1 MSTFFLSLTSGF
13 SHGTSSNDFGAAIL
27 ICDCVLSLVHDEG
40 PLWATRQ
47 KNPRRKRPLP
57 TRSAPPNSAPGC
69 MKREAALHTAVNA
82 ILKKMVRLGEKIATL
97 VFNLTIFYMGWVLAV
112 FISY

>member
-1 MSTFFLSLTSGF
+1 
-13 SHGTSSNDFGAAIL
+13 
-27 ICDCVLSLVHDEG
+27 
-40 PLWATRQ
+40 
-47 KNPRRKRPLP
+47 
-57 TRSAPPNSAPGC
+57 